1 MNNKFLDYY
10 KTEAV
15 ELNKYISEFNEKIVK
30 EDNQFIK
37 ENLEVF
43 KNLNADGKLVRG
55 TLVNLGYKI
64 AKEGSNYSYPLATAF
79 EIFQTSILIHDDII
93 DHDDL
98 RRGKPTI
105 HSYNG
110 KKYYELT
117 KSNLSYDLGNSI
129 AICMG
134 DLGFYEA
141 NKIIASNYKDNSKL
155 GDILNFFSDIVIK
168 TIKGELLDVI
178 TPFVEEKKLENK
190 NLEETIYEVYKL
202 KTAYYTIVGPLSLGL
217 LLGGIEEDKLK
228 DVEDFGIPLGVA
240 FQLQDDLL
248 GIYGDNIGK
257 VIGSDIKEFKTTLLY
272 SITKE
277 NTELYNEL
285 LNYYGK
291 EVNIDNVNR
300 VREIFEESKAK
311 EKVESL
317 IDDMYKKSV
326 EKIDSTNWIKAED
339 KEILIGLV
347 EHLKSRKK

>member
-10 KTEAV
+10 KKESI
-15 ELNKYISEFNEKIVK
+15 ELNIYINEFNNELVK
-30 EDNQFIK
+30 EENNFIR
-37 ENLEVF
+37 ENLELF
-43 KNLNADGKLVRG
+43 KNLNTDGKLIRG

-64 AKEGSNYSYPLATAF
+64 AKEDSKYSYPLACAF

-98 RRGKPTI
+98 RRGKKTI

-110 KKYYELT
+110 EKYYNIT
-117 KSNLSYDLGNSI
+117 KQDLSYTLGNNI

-141 NKIIASNYKDNSKL
+141 NKIIAKNYKDNSNL
-155 GDILNFFSDIVIK
+155 GEIINYFSDIVIK

-178 TPFVEEKKLENK
+178 TPFIEENRIDNS
-190 NLEETIYEVYKL
+190 NLEETIYQIYKL

-217 LLGGIEEDKLK
+217 ILGGIEENKIK
-228 DVEDFGIPLGVA
+228 EVEEFGINLGVA

-257 VIGSDIKEFKTTLLY
+257 VVGSDIKEFKTTLLY
-272 SITKE
+272 AITK
-277 NTELYNEL
+277 NNSNLYNEL
-285 LNYYGK
+285 LDYYGK
-291 EVNIDNVNR
+291 EVDI
-300 VREIFEESKAK
+300 A
-311 EKVESL
+311 
-317 IDDMYKKSV
+317 SV
-326 EKIDSTNWIKAED
+326 EKVRDIFISSGAKSQVEELINKMYTKSIENIKNINWINKED

-347 EHLKSRKK
+347 EYLKSRKK

>member
-10 KTEAV
+10 KTESQ
-15 ELNKYISEFNEKIVK
+15 ELNKYINEFNEKLVQ
-30 EDNQFIK
+30 EENPFIR

-64 AKEGSNYSYPLATAF
+64 AKEDSNYSYPLATAF
-79 EIFQTSILIHDDII
+79 EIFQTSILVHDDII

-98 RRGKPTI
+98 RRGKQTI

-117 KSNLSYDLGNSI
+117 QSKLSYDLGNSI

-141 NKIIASNYKDNSKL
+141 NKIIANNYRNDSKL
-155 GDILNFFSDIVIK
+155 SDIINYFSDIVVN
-168 TIKGELLDVI
+168 TIRGELLDVI
-178 TPFVEEKKLENK
+178 TPFIEENKLENK
-190 NLEETIYEVYKL
+190 SLEETIYEVYKL

-217 LLGGIEEDKLK
+217 LLGGTSIDNLK

-248 GIYGDNIGK
+248 GIYGENIGK
-257 VIGSDIKEFKTTLLY
+257 VVGSDIKEFKTTLLY

-300 VREIFEESKAK
+300 VREIFIESKAK
-311 EKVESL
+311 EKVENL
-317 IDDMYKKSV
+317 IDEMYKKSID
-326 EKIDSTNWIKAED
+326 KINNIEWIKDED

-347 EHLKSRKK
+347 EYLKSRKK

>member
-10 KTEAV
+10 KSESQ
-15 ELNKYISEFNEKIVK
+15 ELNNYISDFNEKLVV
-30 EDNQFIK
+30 ENNSFIK

-64 AKEGSNYSYPLATAF
+64 MNGNSNYSYPLATAF

-98 RRGKPTI
+98 RRGKTTI

-141 NKIIASNYKDNSKL
+141 NKIIATNYNNDSKL
-155 GDILNFFSDIVIK
+155 GDILNYFSDIVIK

-178 TPFVEEKKLENK
+178 TPFIEENKLENK
-190 NLEETIYEVYKL
+190 SLEETIYEVYKL

-217 LLGGIEEDKLK
+217 ILGGVDKSNIK
-228 DVEDFGIPLGVA
+228 DVEEFGIPLGVA

-277 NTELYNEL
+277 NNELYNEL

-291 EVNIDNVNR
+291 EVNEDSVTR

-311 EKVESL
+311 EQVEKL
-317 IDDMYKKSV
+317 IDEMYKKSID
-326 EKIDSTNWIKAED
+326 KINNINWIKEED

-347 EHLKSRKK
+347 DYLKSRKK

>member
-1 MNNKFLDYY
+1 MNNKFLEYY
-10 KTEAV
+10 KKESV
-15 ELNKYISEFNEKIVK
+15 ELNNYIDDFNNKLVSD
-30 EDNQFIK
+30 DNSFIK
-37 ENLEVF
+37 ENLELF

-64 AKEGSNYSYPLATAF
+64 AKEESNYSYPLACAF
-79 EIFQTSILIHDDII
+79 EVFQTSILIHDDII

-98 RRGKPTI
+98 RRGKKTI

-110 KKYYELT
+110 EKYYDLT
-117 KSNLSYDLGNSI
+117 KNVQAYTLGDNI

-141 NKIIASNYKDNSKL
+141 NKIIATNYKDNPNL
-155 GDILNFFSDIVIK
+155 GNIINYFSDIVIK

-178 TPFVEEKKLENK
+178 TPFIEENGLEND
-190 NLEETIYEVYKL
+190 NLEETIYQVYRL

-217 LLGGIEEDKLK
+217 LLGGLSEEKIK
-228 DVEDFGIPLGVA
+228 EVEEFGMNLGVA

-272 SITKE
+272 SITK
-277 NTELYNEL
+277 NNKDLYNEL
-285 LNYYGK
+285 LKYYGK
-291 EVNIDNVNR
+291 TTDIESVEKVRQIFID
-300 VREIFEESKAK
+300 SGAK
-311 EKVESL
+311 EKVENL
-317 IDDMYKKSV
+317 ISTMYNKACDN
-326 EKIDSTNWIKAED
+326 INNINWISDTD

-347 EHLKSRKK
+347 DYLKSRKK